1 MSATHH
7 INKVIITGPSHPL
20 LAEGLRLL
28 GYHVTDAPTITRE
41 ELEGNIEDAVGLVIT
56 TRISVD
62 RSLLQ
67 KAHQLKWIGRLGSG
81 MELVDTL
88 YAKENGITCLSSPE
102 GNRLSVAEHTL
113 GMLLTVLHRISWS
126 YREIQQGLWKR
137 NENRGVELS
146 GQCVGIIGYGN
157 TGSEFARLL
166 APFGVT
172 VLACDIHKSG
182 FGSSYI
188 QEATLAEVMARCQ
201 VISFHVPLDAT
212 TREMANTLFF
222 DSLQQAPIL
231 INTSRGEVVEL
242 KALLRA
248 LEKGQVSGAALDVL
262 PNEKLAT
269 YQPDENQL
277 LQQLI
282 QRPNVVLTPH
292 IAGYSHASFERMS
305 QVLLHKIRSAIHGEQ
320 PPH

>member
-1 MSATHH
+1 
-7 INKVIITGPSHPL
+7 VIITGPSHPL

-81 MELVDTL
+81 MELVDTR

-222 DSLQQAPIL
+222 DSLQHAPIL

-320 PPH
+320 PPL